1 MSKVVREAIEG
12 GTFRPWNFWY
22 LEADF
27 DLISENP
34 SDYLRL
40 WYVPEALAGGFSF
53 IGVIEL
59 LSMLFKYWV

>member
-40 WYVPEALAGGFSF
+40 
-53 IGVIEL
+53 
-59 LSMLFKYWV
+59 